1 MYFQEYKYNIEEGDN
16 NSELDINY
24 KLKQHMSNLKLLHN
38 QLENSLISMIKSLS
52 KVLVSPKSLITS
64 KSNNYSII

>member
-1 MYFQEYKYNIEEGDN
+1 
-16 NSELDINY
+16 
-24 KLKQHMSNLKLLHN
+24 MSNLKLLHN